1 MSELRG
7 LHEKKMHV
15 RPEAG
20 SAIYVRMK
28 DGSVI
33 DCVATMIY
41 SAKGEGVYIY
51 HKGKAIDESSAAAWW
66 PNE

>member
-1 MSELRG
+1 MRG
-7 LHEKKMHV
+7 LFEKKMHI

-20 SAIYVRMK
+20 AYIRVRMK

-41 SAKGEGVYIY
+41 TPQGSGTYIY
-51 HKGKAIDESSAAAWW
+51 HKGKKIDESKASAWW
-66 PNE
+66 PM